1 MPTFEEIKGKMHVA
15 AQRYR
20 CKRET
25 EQERAQALAEMDDLL
40 DAIRPAM
47 EANARRRLEAEIQ
60 WAEKL
65 RESEAVQEAELRKY
79 CMTVEARQVLAMC
92 KTI

>member
-1 MPTFEEIKGKMHVA
+1 MTIADEIKQKMHLA

-20 CKRET
+20 FCREAELEET
-25 EQERAQALAEMDDLL
+25 KAQAEMDDLL

-47 EANARRRLEAEIQ
+47 EANAKRRLEAEIQ

-79 CMTVEARQVLAMC
+79 CLTVEARQVLALC
-92 KTI
+92 HL